1 MKIQGNLIN
10 NYNYNKLN
18 LNVKTSK
25 EDKKTVDIRNGSEED
40 EKTEAA
46 RVKQKELEA
55 AAEEIKRQAEE
66 AKEQMEAKNKETRKF
81 GTILEIFRRVARGD
95 KVSPKDEG
103 ALMEYDMKL
112 YFTAKNAAQLAA
124 NKKTKKHKKSLIEE
138 LEKTDKERQSKK
150 AEEAEK
156 ESASG
161 ENTKTDEA
169 RETNTSKKEE
179 CLGTSVDISI

>member
-18 LNVKTSK
+18 FNVTSSK
-25 EDKKTVDIRNGSEED
+25 EDKKAADIRNDSEED
-40 EKTEAA
+40 EKAEAA
-46 RVKQKELEA
+46 KAKQKELEE

-81 GTILEIFRRVARGD
+81 GAILEIFRRIAKGD
-95 KVSPKDEG
+95 KVSPKDES

-112 YFTAKNAAQLAA
+112 YLTAKNAAQLAA

-138 LEKTDKERQSKK
+138 LEKMDKERQGKK
-150 AEEAEK
+150 AEEAAK
-156 ESASG
+156 ETASG
-161 ENTKTDEA
+161 ENTKTGEV
-169 RETNTSKKEE
+169 EEINSSKAERR
-179 CLGTSVDISI
+179 LGTNVDISI

>member
-81 GTILEIFRRVARGD
+81 GAILEIFRRVARGD

-112 YFTAKNAAQLAA
+112 YLTAKNAARLAA

-150 AEEAEK
+150 DEEAAKETASEEDAKAGKAEE
-156 ESASG
+156 
-161 ENTKTDEA
+161 
-169 RETNTSKKEE
+169 TNSSKAGNR
-179 CLGTSVDISI
+179 LGTKVDINI

>member
-10 NYNYNKLN
+10 SYNYNKLN
-18 LNVKTSK
+18 LNVKSSK
-25 EDKKTVDIRNGSEED
+25 EDKKVASVKDNSEED

-81 GTILEIFRRVARGD
+81 GAILEIFRRVARGD
-95 KVSPKDEG
+95 KVSPKDES

-112 YFTAKNAAQLAA
+112 YLTAKNAAQLAV
-124 NKKTKKHKKSLIEE
+124 NKKTKKYKKSLIAE
-138 LEKTDKERQSKK
+138 LEEMDKERQSKK
-150 AEEAEK
+150 AEETEK

-161 ENTKTDEA
+161 EDTKTDET

-179 CLGTSVDISI
+179 RLGTSVDISI

>member
-18 LNVKTSK
+18 LNVTSSK
-25 EDKKTVDIRNGSEED
+25 EDKKAADIRNDSVED
-40 EKTEAA
+40 EKAEAA
-46 RVKQKELEA
+46 KAKQRELEE

-81 GTILEIFRRVARGD
+81 GAILEIFRRIAKGD
-95 KVSPKDEG
+95 KVSPKDES

-112 YFTAKNAAQLAA
+112 YLTAKNAAQLAA

-150 AEEAEK
+150 AEEATK
-156 ESASG
+156 ETAS
-161 ENTKTDEA
+161 EEDTKAGKAE
-169 RETNTSKKEE
+169 ETNPSKAGNR
-179 CLGTSVDISI
+179 LGTKVDISI

>member
-18 LNVKTSK
+18 FNVTSSK
-25 EDKKTVDIRNGSEED
+25 EDKKAADIRNDSEED
-40 EKTEAA
+40 EKAEAA
-46 RVKQKELEA
+46 KAKQKELEE

-81 GTILEIFRRVARGD
+81 GAILEIFRRIAKGD
-95 KVSPKDEG
+95 KVSPKDES

-112 YFTAKNAAQLAA
+112 YLTAKNAAQLAA

-138 LEKTDKERQSKK
+138 LEKMDKERQGKK
-150 AEEAEK
+150 AEEAAKETASEEDAKAGKAEK
-156 ESASG
+156 
-161 ENTKTDEA
+161 
-169 RETNTSKKEE
+169 TNSSKAGNR
-179 CLGTSVDISI
+179 LGTKVDIGI

>member
-1 MKIQGNLIN
+1 MKIEGNLIN

-18 LNVKTSK
+18 LNVTSSK
-25 EDKKTVDIRNGSEED
+25 EDKKAADIRNDSVED
-40 EKTEAA
+40 EKAEAA
-46 RVKQKELEA
+46 KAKQRELEE
-55 AAEEIKRQAEE
+55 AAEEIKRLAEE

-81 GTILEIFRRVARGD
+81 GAILEIFRRVARGD

-112 YFTAKNAAQLAA
+112 YLTAKNAAQLAA

-150 AEEAEK
+150 AEEATK
-156 ESASG
+156 ETAS
-161 ENTKTDEA
+161 EEDTKAGKAE
-169 RETNTSKKEE
+169 ETNPSKAGNR
-179 CLGTSVDISI
+179 LGTKVDISI

>member
-18 LNVKTSK
+18 LNVTSSK
-25 EDKKTVDIRNGSEED
+25 EDKKAADIRNDSVED
-40 EKTEAA
+40 EKAEAA
-46 RVKQKELEA
+46 KAKQKELEA

-81 GTILEIFRRVARGD
+81 GAILEIFRRVARGD
-95 KVSPKDEG
+95 KVSPKDES

-112 YFTAKNAAQLAA
+112 YLTAKNAAQLAA
-124 NKKTKKHKKSLIEE
+124 NKKTKKYKKSLIAE
-138 LEKTDKERQSKK
+138 LEEMDKERRSKK

-156 ESASG
+156 ESTSREG
-161 ENTKTDEA
+161 TKTGEA
-169 RETNTSKKEE
+169 DETNSSKAGEH
-179 CLGTSVDISI
+179 LGASVDISI

>member
-10 NYNYNKLN
+10 SYNYNKLN
-18 LNVKTSK
+18 LNVKSSK
-25 EDKKTVDIRNGSEED
+25 EDKKAASIKDNSEED

-66 AKEQMEAKNKETRKF
+66 AKEQMEAKNKATRRF
-81 GTILEIFRRVARGD
+81 GAILEIFRRVANGD
-95 KVSPKDEG
+95 RVSPKDES

-112 YFTAKNAAQLAA
+112 YLTAKNAAQLAA
-124 NKKTKKHKKSLIEE
+124 NKKTKKYKKSLIAE
-138 LEKTDKERQSKK
+138 LEEMDKERQSKK

-161 ENTKTDEA
+161 EDTKTDETK
-169 RETNTSKKEE
+169 ETNTSKKEE
-179 CLGTSVDISI
+179 RLGASVDISI

>member
-18 LNVKTSK
+18 FNVTSSK
-25 EDKKTVDIRNGSEED
+25 EDKKAADIRNDSEED
-40 EKTEAA
+40 EKAEAA
-46 RVKQKELEA
+46 KAKQKELEE

-81 GTILEIFRRVARGD
+81 GAILEIFRRIAKGD
-95 KVSPKDEG
+95 KVSPKDES

-112 YFTAKNAAQLAA
+112 YLTAKNAAQLAA
-124 NKKTKKHKKSLIEE
+124 NKKTKKYKKSLIAE
-138 LEKTDKERQSKK
+138 LEEMDKERQSKK

-161 ENTKTDEA
+161 EDTKTDETK
-169 RETNTSKKEE
+169 ETNTSKKEE
-179 CLGTSVDISI
+179 RLGASVDISI

>member
-18 LNVKTSK
+18 LNVKSSK
-25 EDKKTVDIRNGSEED
+25 EDKKAADIRDDSEED
-40 EKTEAA
+40 EKAEAA
-46 RVKQKELEA
+46 KAKQKELEA

-81 GTILEIFRRVARGD
+81 GAILEIFRRVARGD
-95 KVSPKDEG
+95 KVSPKDES

-112 YFTAKNAAQLAA
+112 YLTAKNAAQLAA

>member
-18 LNVKTSK
+18 FNVTSSK
-25 EDKKTVDIRNGSEED
+25 EDKKGADIRNDSVED
-40 EKTEAA
+40 EKAEAA
-46 RVKQKELEA
+46 KAKQRELEE

-81 GTILEIFRRVARGD
+81 GAILEIFRRIAKGD
-95 KVSPKDEG
+95 KVSSKDES

-112 YFTAKNAAQLAA
+112 YLTAKNAAQLAA

-150 AEEAEK
+150 AEEAIK
-156 ESASG
+156 ETAS
-161 ENTKTDEA
+161 EEDTKAGKAE
-169 RETNTSKKEE
+169 ETNPSKAGNR
-179 CLGTSVDISI
+179 LGTKVDISI

>member
-18 LNVKTSK
+18 FNVTSSK
-25 EDKKTVDIRNGSEED
+25 EDKKAVDIRNDSVED
-40 EKTEAA
+40 EKAEAA
-46 RVKQKELEA
+46 KAKQRELEE

-81 GTILEIFRRVARGD
+81 GAILEIFRRIAKGD
-95 KVSPKDEG
+95 KVSPKDES

-112 YFTAKNAAQLAA
+112 YLTAKNAAQLAA

-150 AEEAEK
+150 AEEATK
-156 ESASG
+156 ETAS
-161 ENTKTDEA
+161 EEDTKAGKAE
-169 RETNTSKKEE
+169 ETNSSKAGNR
-179 CLGTSVDISI
+179 LGTKVDISI

>member
-66 AKEQMEAKNKETRKF
+66 AKEQMEAKNKATRKF
-81 GTILEIFRRVARGD
+81 GAILEIFRRVANGD
-95 KVSPKDEG
+95 RVSPKDES
-103 ALMEYDMKL
+103 ALMEDD
-112 YFTAKNAAQLAA
+112 
-124 NKKTKKHKKSLIEE
+124 TK
-138 LEKTDKERQSKK
+138 
-150 AEEAEK
+150 
-156 ESASG
+156 
-161 ENTKTDEA
+161 
-169 RETNTSKKEE
+169 ETSTSKKEE
-179 CLGTSVDISI
+179 RLRTSVDISI

>member
-18 LNVKTSK
+18 FNVTSSK
-25 EDKKTVDIRNGSEED
+25 EDKKAADIRNDSEED
-40 EKTEAA
+40 EKAEAA
-46 RVKQKELEA
+46 KAKQRELEE

-81 GTILEIFRRVARGD
+81 GAILEIFRRIAKGD
-95 KVSPKDEG
+95 KVSSKDES

-112 YFTAKNAAQLAA
+112 YLTAKNAAQLAT

-138 LEKTDKERQSKK
+138 LEKTDKKRQNKK
-150 AEEAEK
+150 AEEATKETASEEDAKAGKAEK
-156 ESASG
+156 
-161 ENTKTDEA
+161 
-169 RETNTSKKEE
+169 TNSSKAGNR
-179 CLGTSVDISI
+179 LGTKVDISI